1 MSLTNVGIGR
11 KLAAGFACILIA
23 VAVMNATLF
32 GLLRAADHAA
42 EANVAFS
49 KTIDDLDGSLLAA
62 AEEWRASSGYV
73 IAKQE
78 SLPRAYNAAAIDFAN
93 KIQAVRAD
101 AAGHPDMI
109 ALIEKVESAEAAYR
123 QEIGDP
129 IIRLIRDNPT
139 SAQAAE
145 LAESD
150 RAQNIFASL
159 QKAANAA
166 RDEIAERSASA
177 QKWQDQ
183 LIGLAH
189 MASAGGGLTTLLLAV
204 LVGWW
209 LTRSIARPVTE
220 MTAVMKNLADGDVTI
235 AVPGVGRN
243 DEIGRIAEA
252 VQVFKDQAI
261 KKIQQKAQEEEDIK
275 RWQQEDAERLAREAE
290 AARQDQIAINNLASG
305 LARLM
310 DGDLT
315 YRIDTLFAPKTEKLR
330 SDFNSAVEKLQQ
342 TMQSLRTKIDAMHLG
357 SGEISAAADDLS
369 RRTEQQAAS
378 LEETAAT
385 LDEITTTVKNTAQGA
400 LHAREVVSGA
410 KSNADESGEV
420 VRQAITAMGGIE
432 TSSRQIGQ
440 IIGVIDEIAFQTNL
454 LALNAGV
461 EAARAGDAGR
471 GFAVVASEV
480 RALAQRSAE
489 AAKEIKGLIS
499 ASATQVAQG
508 VDLVG
513 ATGKALGRIVT
524 QVAEIDTVVSGIAG
538 SAQEQ
543 ATALHQVNTALNQ
556 MDQVTQQNAAMVEE
570 TTAAAHMLNEESD
583 EAARLVSRFQ
593 IGRMESE
600 GIRAE
605 RKVSRPAPV
614 IRAAVKTR
622 AAQPRGGALRKP
634 EPALAQDSQDESWE
648 EF

>member
-1 MSLTNVGIGR
+1 LPWGGKALPPHSEPALLTCNRCELPVRFGWRARHFYVGSH
-11 KLAAGFACILIA
+11 
-23 VAVMNATLF
+23 VAYKCWYRPQTCRRLCLHPHRGGCHERHAFRALK
-32 GLLRAADHAA
+32 AADHAA

-93 KIQAVRAD
+93 KIQALRAD

-166 RDEIAERSASA
+166 RDEIAGRSASA

-357 SGEISAAADDLS
+357 SGKFLPQRMIFHVAPSS
-369 RRTEQQAAS
+369 RRRAS
-378 LEETAAT
+378 
-385 LDEITTTVKNTAQGA
+385 K
-400 LHAREVVSGA
+400 
-410 KSNADESGEV
+410 KPP
-420 VRQAITAMGGIE
+420 
-432 TSSRQIGQ
+432 
-440 IIGVIDEIAFQTNL
+440 
-454 LALNAGV
+454 
-461 EAARAGDAGR
+461 
-471 GFAVVASEV
+471 
-480 RALAQRSAE
+480 QRSMRS
-489 AAKEIKGLIS
+489 L
-499 ASATQVAQG
+499 
-508 VDLVG
+508 
-513 ATGKALGRIVT
+513 
-524 QVAEIDTVVSGIAG
+524 
-538 SAQEQ
+538 
-543 ATALHQVNTALNQ
+543 
-556 MDQVTQQNAAMVEE
+556 
-570 TTAAAHMLNEESD
+570 
-583 EAARLVSRFQ
+583 
-593 IGRMESE
+593 
-600 GIRAE
+600 
-605 RKVSRPAPV
+605 RP
-614 IRAAVKTR
+614 
-622 AAQPRGGALRKP
+622 
-634 EPALAQDSQDESWE
+634 
-648 EF
+648 

>member
-1 MSLTNVGIGR
+1 MVPCWLPP
-11 KLAAGFACILIA
+11 K
-23 VAVMNATLF
+23 
-32 GLLRAADHAA
+32 
-42 EANVAFS
+42 
-49 KTIDDLDGSLLAA
+49 K
-62 AEEWRASSGYV
+62 WRASSGYV

-78 SLPRAYNAAAIDFAN
+78 SLPRAYNAAATDFAN

-109 ALIEKVESAEAAYR
+109 ALIEKVESAEAVYR

-139 SAQAAE
+139 SAQATE
-145 LAESD
+145 LVESD
-150 RAQNIFASL
+150 HAQNIFASL

-166 RDEIAERSASA
+166 RDEIAGRSASA

-183 LIGLAH
+183 MIGLAH

-209 LTRSIARPVTE
+209 LTRSIARPLTE

-261 KKIQQKAQEEEDIK
+261 KKIQQKAQEEDIK

-400 LHAREVVSGA
+400 LHARDVVSGA

-489 AAKEIKGLIS
+489 DAKEIKGLIS

-634 EPALAQDSQDESWE
+634 DLYAKANETAAFDAGTL
-648 EF
+648 